1 MLDVA
6 AGRLPKPIKR
16 KPPAQGAVGGST
28 LQGGEA
34 DDEEEA
40 GLVRA
45 PSGEDDDDED
55 AESVYGIFDGALA
68 SPEAQM
74 QQFEED
80 SD

>member
-1 MLDVA
+1 VRWVA
-6 AGRLPKPIKR
+6 PLYRGGGG
-16 KPPAQGAVGGST
+16 GAD
-28 LQGGEA
+28 E
-34 DDEEEA
+34 EEEA